1 MGMTVQ
7 GMSAASTA
15 SVSASSGK
23 TSASSTNSAGAAS
36 GAAAIFGQSLQQ
48 LMGAAAG
55 AGGTGSETPAN
66 PLLAALQQLI
76 AAAGQ
81 ISEEGSQSG
90 EGEAKQLDAKLDDLL
105 QQLDALDQQLDE
117 HPELMSMLQG
127 WIQQAQALLNP
138 QSGDAGEENQ
148 SSSIDALASNPATLK
163 FAVQDTVVQ
172 LIDMQKSGQAT
183 PDMKALAQQAL
194 AALQQT
200 VEESGKDSKGAANTT
215 TAQQSAEVVQVQ
227 ENGKSVKSDQ
237 ASDKANAQ
245 ALDKINV
252 QTQVKAADQTTAQ
265 TKSQAQQEGS
275 DTQQSEGKVQE
286 TDQDIKPQGTITAG
300 ELALRAN
307 GTTPA
312 KPTEPVPMQRVP
324 QEVAKLA
331 VDRLEILRKEG
342 FTEAK
347 ISLTPDHLGKV
358 DIRLTMHAGQLVA
371 HFVTEHAMAKD
382 MLEQQMVQLRGTLQG
397 QGITVERIEVTQSSS
412 LQSQMDQ
419 NGSQAGGGQ
428 QQDRR
433 SRSREDAND
442 DARLTAELGE
452 ELGEWLRQKTAA
464 QAGSSFVAE
473 A

>member
-1 MGMTVQ
+1 MGMTIP
-7 GMSAASTA
+7 GMSTGSAAPASGAGGGKAAASAT
-15 SVSASSGK
+15 
-23 TSASSTNSAGAAS
+23 TSAAASAS

-48 LMGAAAG
+48 LMGAAVAG
-55 AGGTGSETPAN
+55 SETGSETPAN

-81 ISEEGSQSG
+81 VSGDENSSAEGDT
-90 EGEAKQLDAKLDDLL
+90 KQLDAKLDDLL
-105 QQLDALDQQLDE
+105 EQLDSLDGQLQE

-138 QSGDAGEENQ
+138 QEGEAGGETQASAVN
-148 SSSIDALASNPATLK
+148 ALASNPATLK
-163 FAVQDTVVQ
+163 FALQDTVVQ
-172 LIDMQKSGQAT
+172 LIDMQKSDQTA

-194 AALQQT
+194 TALQQT
-200 VEESGKDSKGAANTT
+200 VEEVGKETKINAKSVA
-215 TAQQSAEVVQVQ
+215 AQQSAGVVQGQ
-227 ENGKSVKSDQ
+227 EIGTAVKNDSAVGKTD
-237 ASDKANAQ
+237 A
-245 ALDKINV
+245 
-252 QTQVKAADQTTAQ
+252 QTQLKSAADQTVVQ
-265 TKSQAQQEGS
+265 SKSQAQQSGA
-275 DTQQSEGKVQE
+275 DTQQGDG
-286 TDQDIKPQGTITAG
+286 TDQDAQQELKPQATITAG

-312 KPTEPVPMQRVP
+312 KPVEAVPVQRIP

-382 MLEQQMVQLRGTLQG
+382 MLEQQMVQLRGTLQS
-397 QGITVERIEVTQSSS
+397 QGITVERLEVTQSSS

-419 NGSQAGGGQ
+419 NGNQSGNGQ
-428 QQDRR
+428 QQNGR
-433 SRSREDAND
+433 SRSREEATD

-464 QAGSSFVAE
+464 QNGSSFVAE

>member
-1 MGMTVQ
+1 MGMTIS
-7 GMSAASTA
+7 GMSTGTAAPASTA
-15 SVSASSGK
+15 GGK
-23 TSASSTNSAGAAS
+23 AAAADATAS
-36 GAAAIFGQSLQQ
+36 GTAAVFGQSLQQ

-55 AGGTGSETPAN
+55 AAGEGTAAPAN

-81 ISEEGSQSG
+81 VSEDGNPSQEGDT
-90 EGEAKQLDAKLDDLL
+90 KQLDAKLDDLL
-105 QQLDALDQQLDE
+105 EQLGALDEQLE
-117 HPELMSMLQG
+117 QHPELLATLQG
-127 WIQQAQALLNP
+127 WVQQAQALLNP
-138 QSGDAGEENQ
+138 QEGDEAGGESQGQASTVN
-148 SSSIDALASNPATLK
+148 ALASNPATLK
-163 FAVQDTVVQ
+163 FALQDTVVQ
-172 LIDMQKSGQAT
+172 LIDLQKSGETA
-183 PDMKALAQQAL
+183 PELKALAQQAL
-194 AALQQT
+194 TALQQT
-200 VEESGKDSKGAANTT
+200 VEEKGKDANAAAKPMILQQ
-215 TAQQSAEVVQVQ
+215 TAEAAQVQ
-227 ENGKSVKSDQ
+227 ENGKAVKNDQ
-237 ASDKANAQ
+237 AADKANT
-245 ALDKINV
+245 
-252 QTQVKAADQTTAQ
+252 QTQVKAAAEQTIVQA
-265 TKSQAQQEGS
+265 KNQAQQGS
-275 DTQQSEGKVQE
+275 TDSQQSDDNQE
-286 TDQDIKPQGTITAG
+286 QEQEIKPQATITAG
-300 ELALRAN
+300 ELALRAS

-312 KPTEPVPMQRVP
+312 KPVEAVPVQRVP

-331 VDRLEILRKEG
+331 VDRLEILHKEG

-419 NGSQAGGGQ
+419 NGSQSGNGQ
-428 QQDRR
+428 QQERR
-433 SRSREDAND
+433 SRAREEAND
-442 DARLTAELGE
+442 DARLAAELGV

>member
-1 MGMTVQ
+1 MGMTIP
-7 GMSAASTA
+7 GMSTGSATPASGAGNGGKAASANASTTA
-15 SVSASSGK
+15 SG
-23 TSASSTNSAGAAS
+23 S

-48 LMGAAAG
+48 LMGAAVA
-55 AGGTGSETPAN
+55 GTGSETPAN

-81 ISEEGSQSG
+81 VSGDGNSNAEGDT
-90 EGEAKQLDAKLDDLL
+90 KQLDAKLDDLL
-105 QQLDALDQQLDE
+105 QQLDALDDQLQE

-138 QSGDAGEENQ
+138 QEAGASEGGQ
-148 SSSIDALASNPATLK
+148 SQAAAVNALASNPATLK
-163 FAVQDTVVQ
+163 FALQDTVVQ
-172 LIDMQKSGQAT
+172 LIEMQKSDQTA

-194 AALQQT
+194 TALQQT
-200 VEESGKDSKGAANTT
+200 VKESGQDKNLSAKSGV
-215 TAQQSAEVVQVQ
+215 AQQSAAVVQGQ
-227 ENGKSVKSDQ
+227 EIGTTAKSDS
-237 ASDKANAQ
+237 ATNAQ
-245 ALDKINV
+245 
-252 QTQVKAADQTTAQ
+252 TQLKSAADQTVVQ
-265 TKSQAQQEGS
+265 SKSQAQQSGADTQQGEGS
-275 DTQQSEGKVQE
+275 DQEAQQ
-286 TDQDIKPQGTITAG
+286 DLKPTITAG

-312 KPTEPVPMQRVP
+312 KPVEAVPVQRVP

-358 DIRLTMHAGQLVA
+358 DIRLTMQAGQLVA

-382 MLEQQMVQLRGTLQG
+382 LLEQQMVQLRGTLQN

-419 NGSQAGGGQ
+419 NGSQTGGGQ

-433 SRSREDAND
+433 SRSKEEATD

-464 QAGSSFVAE
+464 QSGSNFVAE

>member
-1 MGMTVQ
+1 MGMTIP
-7 GMSAASTA
+7 GMVTGSTA
-15 SVSASSGK
+15 P
-23 TSASSTNSAGAAS
+23 AS
-36 GAAAIFGQSLQQ
+36 GAGNSGKADSATVATAVFGQSLQQ
-48 LMGAAAG
+48 LMGTAVA
-55 AGGTGSETPAN
+55 GTGSETTAN

-81 ISEEGSQSG
+81 VGEDGSSPQEGDSQ
-90 EGEAKQLDAKLDDLL
+90 ELDAKLDDLL
-105 QQLDALDQQLDE
+105 QQLDSLDGQLQE

-138 QSGDAGEENQ
+138 QEGQTAESGESQASAVN
-148 SSSIDALASNPATLK
+148 ALASNPATLK
-163 FAVQDTVVQ
+163 FALQDTVTQ
-172 LIDMQKSGQAT
+172 LIDMQKSDQTA

-194 AALQQT
+194 NALQQT
-200 VEESGKDSKGAANTT
+200 VEEGGKDKNTN
-215 TAQQSAEVVQVQ
+215 AKSAGIQQSAVAVQ
-227 ENGKSVKSDQ
+227 EQEAGAAVKNDS
-237 ASDKANAQ
+237 AADKTNAQ
-245 ALDKINV
+245 
-252 QTQVKAADQTTAQ
+252 TQLKSAADQTAVQ
-265 TKSQAQQEGS
+265 SKSQTQQSGAETQQDDGSDQDAQQE
-275 DTQQSEGKVQE
+275 
-286 TDQDIKPQGTITAG
+286 IKPQATITAG

-312 KPTEPVPMQRVP
+312 KPVEAVPVQRVP

-331 VDRLEILRKEG
+331 VDRLEILHKEG

-382 MLEQQMVQLRGTLQG
+382 MLEQQMIQLRGTLQN

-419 NGSQAGGGQ
+419 NGSQQGNGQ

-433 SRSREDAND
+433 SRSREEATD

-464 QAGSSFVAE
+464 QNGSSFVAE